1 MKTEDL
7 KYILETLEYGLTDCS
22 DDNNNTTNHFNRFQ
36 NSINVVERELNKNDI
51 IPDVVHQREQFK
63 SMVFDMANKLAIAEH
78 GDEAVM
84 MHKIHNRL

>member
-1 MKTEDL
+1 MARCKTCKDKFEPKVFL
-7 KYILETLEYGLTDCS
+7 QKNCS
-22 DDNNNTTNHFNRFQ
+22 
-36 NSINVVERELNKNDI
+36 

-63 SMVFDMANKLAIAEH
+63 SMVFDMANKLAIVGN